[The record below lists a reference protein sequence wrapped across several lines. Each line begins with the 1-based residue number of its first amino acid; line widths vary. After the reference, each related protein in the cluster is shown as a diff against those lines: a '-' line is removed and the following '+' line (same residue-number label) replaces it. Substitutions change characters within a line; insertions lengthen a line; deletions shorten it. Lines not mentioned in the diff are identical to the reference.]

1 MATST
6 RIRISTYPARQVFP
20 LRLTVPLYER
30 LTAACQE
37 APMTTT
43 NYVST
48 TLALALRK
56 PIDVDELIEFTDSTS
71 EPRVTLTLR
80 LMPSLHESL
89 QAAVQKAGGRS
100 GKVSMNK
107 LIAFVLDRAL
117 PS

>member
-1 MATST
+1 MATSS
-6 RIRISTYPARQVFP
+6 RIRTSTYPARQVFP

-30 LTAACQE
+30 LTAACEE
-37 APMTTT
+37 AALAT
-43 NYVST
+43 NSYVGT

-56 PIDVDELIEFTDSTS
+56 PIDVEDLSEFSDSS
-71 EPRVTLTLR
+71 AEPRVTITLR

-89 QAAVQKAGGRS
+89 QAAIQKAGGRS

-117 PS
+117 RS